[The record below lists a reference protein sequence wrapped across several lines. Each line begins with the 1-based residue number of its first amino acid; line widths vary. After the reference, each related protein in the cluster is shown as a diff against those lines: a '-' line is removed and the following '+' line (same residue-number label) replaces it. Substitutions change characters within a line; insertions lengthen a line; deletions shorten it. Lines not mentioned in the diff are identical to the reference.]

1 MATTI
6 ISNISSFDYEP
17 DILTDNGR
25 DGITSFQFS
34 IVGGFSALNSNFS
47 LGQDISGVPD
57 QPPGNFKVVR
67 RNMSHIAGDVSN
79 GLYRVQITGEGGTG
93 DNSLFVLETSYQYQK
108 EIVSGFIQLPALD
121 AAVNYICEWL
131 SPTVTITTNSQ
142 TEDVTAVQDSARSLV
157 ASQEVQ
163 IIRNKPDRSAI
174 IGTVQYPVFGPGID
188 VNSINIVGSSVEN
201 AGGWFRVRASATKGQ
216 MQLVL

>member
-201 AGGWFRVRASATKGQ
+201 AGGLFRVRASATKGQ

>member
-67 RNMSHIAGDVSN
+67 RNMSHIAGDVGD

-108 EIVSGFIQLPALD
+108 EIVSGFIQLPTLD
-121 AAVNYICEWL
+121 ASVNYICEWL
-131 SPTVTITTNSQ
+131 SPTVTITTNNQ
-142 TEDVTAVQDSARSLV
+142 TEDVTAVQERARSLV
-157 ASQEVQ
+157 AGQPVQ

-174 IGTVQYPVFGPGID
+174 IGTVQYPVFGAGID
-188 VNSINIVGSSVEN
+188 VDAINIIGSSVET
-201 AGGWFRVRASATKGQ
+201 AGGLFRVRASATKGQ
-216 MQLVL
+216 MQLVI